1 MVAAWISAETG
12 VGPCM
17 ASGSQIYRGIW
28 ADLPVQPRNK
38 KSVIAVAA
46 APPGRRAAGAL
57 VKTVSKSSDPRC
69 EDEEHRHQE
78 PEVPDPVDDERLLAR
93 VGVDLLVEP
102 EADEQIGAEPGPL
115 PGDEHARAARTPPHP
130 RPAEHAHARAEE
142 APRSPAC
149 TRQV

>member
-46 APPGRRAAGAL
+46 APAGRRAAGEMG
-57 VKTVSKSSDPRC
+57 KTGAKTRNPRR
-69 EDEEHRHQE
+69 EKMRNIATRK
-78 PEVPDPVDDERLLAR
+78 PKYTMRMRVNNFLA
-93 VGVDLLVEP
+93 ETST
-102 EADEQIGAEPGPL
+102 IGSMCHSA
-115 PGDEHARAARTPPHP
+115 
-130 RPAEHAHARAEE
+130 
-142 APRSPAC
+142 
-149 TRQV
+149 QN

>member
-69 EDEEHRHQE
+69 VKMRNIATRN
-78 PEVPDPVDDERLLAR
+78 PKSPIRLTMNAF
-93 VGVDLLVEP
+93 
-102 EADEQIGAEPGPL
+102 L
-115 PGDEHARAARTPPHP
+115 PASALICSLNQKPMSR
-130 RPAEHAHARAEE
+130 
-142 APRSPAC
+142 
-149 TRQV
+149 